1 MTKSHGIQIEIDNN
15 DGKFFVE
22 IKATGKL
29 THHDYQIITPEI
41 DTALEGVDK
50 PVVDVYF
57 DGTACDGWDLH
68 AAWDDLKLGLKHGKS
83 FRKVALY
90 GNKHWQELGAKVG
103 NWFMSGEVRYF
114 DDAIDALNWLKEA

>member
-29 THHDYQIITPEI
+29 THHDYQMITPEI

-50 PVVDVYF
+50 R
-57 DGTACDGWDLH
+57 G
-68 AAWDDLKLGLKHGKS
+68 
-83 FRKVALY
+83 
-90 GNKHWQELGAKVG
+90 
-103 NWFMSGEVRYF
+103 
-114 DDAIDALNWLKEA
+114 

>member
-29 THHDYQIITPEI
+29 THHDYQMITPEI

-57 DGTACDGWDLH
+57 DGTACDGLDLH
-68 AAWDDLKLGLKHGKS
+68 AAWDDLELGLKHGKS

>member
-29 THHDYQIITPEI
+29 THHDYQMIKPEI

-90 GNKHWQELGAKVG
+90 GKN
-103 NWFMSGEVRYF
+103 S
-114 DDAIDALNWLKEA
+114 ALKSVIGLCPVKYVILMMPSML